1 MTTKIGLLAIDLG
14 SDGVF
19 GLCPASCLGRYE
31 VLRFELMVVG
41 RGTAILAE
49 REKIK
54 KLTIQSRFI
63 SHVEMSLNHRTT
75 ARGIPFVNTT

>member
-54 KLTIQSRFI
+54 KLTIQSRR
-63 SHVEMSLNHRTT
+63 LNHLRQ
-75 ARGIPFVNTT
+75 AA